1 MTNILLLSVGTRNK
15 VIQYFKKEFAGVGN
29 VVVTDLTEI
38 APAIYEADKHY
49 QVPRIIED
57 GYIDLI
63 LNICKKE
70 QISGVLSLID
80 PELSLIAKNKER
92 FAEIGVTIIGSSYDL
107 CEMALDRCLHG
118 LRSMG
123 TIAPRAMWIRK
134 RFIRIWMLGRSAFR
148 YL

>member
-1 MTNILLLSVGTRNK
+1 MMDYIEKQEIKNKNILFIHTGGTPLFFDDLGDFEMTNILLLSVGTRNK

-80 PELSLIAKNKER
+80 PELSLIAKIR
-92 FAEIGVTIIGSSYDL
+92 
-107 CEMALDRCLHG
+107 RG
-118 LRSMG
+118 LQRL
-123 TIAPRAMWIRK
+123 A
-134 RFIRIWMLGRSAFR
+134 
-148 YL
+148 

>member
-1 MTNILLLSVGTRNK
+1 MILGDFEMTNILLLSVGTRNK

-63 LNICKKE
+63 LNICKKG
-70 QISGVLSLID
+70 SGRGYL
-80 PELSLIAKNKER
+80 NKKLLLQMKMQKE
-92 FAEIGVTIIGSSYDL
+92 FL
-107 CEMALDRCLHG
+107 L
-118 LRSMG
+118 LRG
-123 TIAPRAMWIRK
+123 KTR
-134 RFIRIWMLGRSAFR
+134 RILV
-148 YL
+148 